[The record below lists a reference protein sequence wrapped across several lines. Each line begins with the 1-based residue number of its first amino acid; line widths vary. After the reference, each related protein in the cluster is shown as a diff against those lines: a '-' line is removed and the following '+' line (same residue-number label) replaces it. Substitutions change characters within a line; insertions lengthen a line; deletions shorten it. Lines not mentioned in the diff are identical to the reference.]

1 MGMYDTVCAIPIA
14 DFLSYD
20 SVLIK
25 KWTMYRLVGKESVQ
39 AVFENNF
46 IQNAC
51 TCVGYMFVYVWGCTG
66 HVKICRVGLYTVLCS
81 FLKDF
86 PRYISTV
93 YNNFVCWFLS
103 ALIEDFGPV
112 NVGTGKCTIMHGS
125 CCEEPSFSTT
135 CYLNYF

>member
-51 TCVGYMFVYVWGCTG
+51 TCVGYMFV
-66 HVKICRVGLYTVLCS
+66 HV
-81 FLKDF
+81 
-86 PRYISTV
+86 
-93 YNNFVCWFLS
+93 
-103 ALIEDFGPV
+103 
-112 NVGTGKCTIMHGS
+112 
-125 CCEEPSFSTT
+125 
-135 CYLNYF
+135 